1 MASSSASYTI
11 PVRSNY
17 HAKPHRYPATSCH
30 FQYCTPFPS
39 TVGWR
44 WLNAGCAGF
53 AGVALVYNRLLPTPP
68 LRKIGPK
75 LKSEGVSKAL
85 CSAEFAGHAWTAFN
99 MGWSTNVH
107 IFVVVLTLK
116 QKFAF
121 SPRSVGFCFLLVPA
135 GILPTV
141 FLLPHL
147 TRRFG
152 LQSCIT
158 AGCLANVLLC
168 ALLSLPDLHS
178 RSVVLIFDLGLG
190 MFFSFTQHSAN
201 IARAKLI
208 AAKYA
213 KNATGAVT
221 GVSRTC
227 YALGQSIGPLVSGL
241 IWSWSVSGP
250 FLVLAAI
257 QLSQIV
263 LMMVMCCVEH
273 KPIMVSTLS
282 PAVT

>member
-1 MASSSASYTI
+1 M
-11 PVRSNY
+11 
-17 HAKPHRYPATSCH
+17 
-30 FQYCTPFPS
+30 
-39 TVGWR
+39 
-44 WLNAGCAGF
+44 
-53 AGVALVYNRLLPTPP
+53 
-68 LRKIGPK
+68 
-75 LKSEGVSKAL
+75 
-85 CSAEFAGHAWTAFN
+85 
-99 MGWSTNVH
+99 NVH
-107 IFVVVLTLK
+107 IFVVVLNLK

-152 LQSCIT
+152 LHACIT
-158 AGCLANVLLC
+158 TGCLANVMLC
-168 ALLSLPDLHS
+168 ALLSIPDLHS
-178 RSVVLIFDLGLG
+178 RSVVVILGLG
-190 MFFSFTQHSAN
+190 LAMFFTFTQHNAN
-201 IARAKLI
+201 QARAKMI

-227 YALGQSIGPLVSGL
+227 FALGQAIGPLVSGL

-263 LMMVMCCVEH
+263 LMMVTCVLCR
-273 KPIMVSTLS
+273 IQ
-282 PAVT
+282 A

>member
-1 MASSSASYTI
+1 M
-11 PVRSNY
+11 P
-17 HAKPHRYPATSCH
+17 C
-30 FQYCTPFPS
+30 

-44 WLNAGCAGF
+44 WLNVGSAGIAGL
-53 AGVALVYNRLLPTPP
+53 ALVYNSLLPTPP
-68 LRKIGPK
+68 LRKVGPK

-99 MGWSTNVH
+99 MGWSETDAKPLATLVSMCACRRGPRGIRSCTLYTRSCTLHTRSMNVH
-107 IFVVVLTLK
+107 IFIVVLTLK

-121 SPRSVGFCFLLVPA
+121 SPRSIGYCFLLVPA

-152 LQSCIT
+152 LHACIT

-178 RSVVLIFDLGLG
+178 RSVVLILGLG
-190 MFFSFTQHSAN
+190 LAMFFTFTQHNAN
-201 IARAKLI
+201 QARAKMI

-227 YALGQSIGPLVSGL
+227 FALGQAIGPLVSGL
-241 IWSWSVSGP
+241 IWSWSISGP

-263 LMMVMCCVEH
+263 LMMVTCCVEQ
-273 KPIMVSTLS
+273 T
-282 PAVT
+282 

>member
-1 MASSSASYTI
+1 M
-11 PVRSNY
+11 
-17 HAKPHRYPATSCH
+17 
-30 FQYCTPFPS
+30 
-39 TVGWR
+39 
-44 WLNAGCAGF
+44 
-53 AGVALVYNRLLPTPP
+53 
-68 LRKIGPK
+68 
-75 LKSEGVSKAL
+75 
-85 CSAEFAGHAWTAFN
+85 
-99 MGWSTNVH
+99 NVH
-107 IFVVVLTLK
+107 IFIVVLTLK

-121 SPRSVGFCFLLVPA
+121 RPRSIGYCFLLVPA

-152 LQSCIT
+152 MRFGLHACIT

-178 RSVVLIFDLGLG
+178 RPVVLILDLGLG
-190 MFFSFTQHSAN
+190 MFFTFTQQNAN
-201 IARAKLI
+201 LARAKTI

-221 GVSRTC
+221 GISRTC
-227 YALGQSIGPLVSGL
+227 FALGQAIGPLVSGL
-241 IWSWSVSGP
+241 IWSWSISSP

-263 LMMVMCCVEH
+263 LMMVTCCVEH
-273 KPIMVSTLS
+273 TTDILRGHPYPSLTLQ
-282 PAVT
+282 